1 MNCAV
6 NKEIML
12 IKWKFISRKKG
23 LKSFK
28 KIPQSLH
35 RIALI
40 APHQNQQFKEYC
52 KGFCSQRT
60 VAEIIP

>member
-1 MNCAV
+1 MKIHF
-6 NKEIML
+6 KE
-12 IKWKFISRKKG
+12 KG
-23 LKSFK
+23 VKIFL

-52 KGFCSQRT
+52 KGFCSQKT